1 MRWLT
6 RAFLFGTLAAA
17 LAVNLPA
24 QRGGGLR
31 GAALPS
37 STAIGAGAGHFGPSA
52 TARSS
57 APARASGFRS
67 GYTSYGY
74 RSVGPRSGGTTYRS
88 RGVYSRDRRNY
99 PFAYWIAPYYY
110 APFDYADN
118 SYSEPPPEDN
128 SYDPGEQA
136 AMMAQQALVEQ
147 VQRLSDQV
155 AQLQSGQQLQSQ
167 ASSESEPPL
176 PPEVPVT
183 LVLRDGRQLQ
193 VRSYA
198 VMDQIFWDF
207 SKQTV
212 RKIPISNIDVAASTK
227 ATEAQGGEFPQLP

>member
-6 RAFLFGTLAAA
+6 RTLLFGTLAAA

-24 QRGGGLR
+24 QRGGGQR
-31 GAALPS
+31 GAPLPS

-57 APARASGFRS
+57 APARASGYRS
-67 GYTSYGY
+67 GFTSYGY
-74 RSVGPRSGGTTYRS
+74 RSVGRRSEGATYRS
-88 RGVYSRDRRNY
+88 RGVYGRDHRNY

-118 SYSEPPPEDN
+118 SYPEPPEDAG
-128 SYDPGEQA
+128 YDPGEQA
-136 AMMAQQALVEQ
+136 AIMAQQALVQQ
-147 VQRLSDQV
+147 VQKLSDQV
-155 AQLQSGQQLQSQ
+155 AQLQSGQQMQ
-167 ASSESEPPL
+167 ASSEPEPPL
-176 PPEVPVT
+176 PPEVPIT

-198 VMDQIFWDF
+198 VMDQTFWDF
-207 SKQTV
+207 SKQAV

-227 ATEAQGGEFPQLP
+227 ATEAQGGEFPHLQ